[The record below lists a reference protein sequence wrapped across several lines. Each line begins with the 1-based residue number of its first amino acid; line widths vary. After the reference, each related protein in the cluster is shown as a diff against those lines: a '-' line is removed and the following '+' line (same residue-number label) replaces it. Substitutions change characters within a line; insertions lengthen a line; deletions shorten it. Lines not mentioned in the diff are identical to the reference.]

1 MSARIVWA
9 VVGGFLMGV
18 FAASFFSLGYTF
30 ALFALLLATLAG
42 LFVLVNTEKRNAL
55 IVAVVVCIAFAAG
68 TARMEGAVRVED
80 ATLSSHLGEK
90 VTLSGIVSQ
99 EPDKRESNTRLT
111 IDVDTMIYHSVES
124 EVDAKI
130 LVIAPLRTEAK
141 YGDTVEVTG
150 ELDRPEAFDTT
161 LGRSFDYPK
170 YLAKD
175 GILYTLSFAQVEL
188 LGENYANP
196 AKAFA
201 IGIKQLFLK
210 GLGASIPEPE
220 AGLAGGITVGDKR
233 SIGEELTDDFI
244 ATSLIHMVVL
254 SGYNIT
260 IVINSVN
267 AFAAHAPSSARFGI
281 AGVIV
286 ALFALMSGGAATAV
300 RAGAMALIAI
310 YARTTHRTFL
320 AARALGVVCMAMVLW
335 NPWTLAF
342 DPSFQLSALATLGL
356 ILFTPI
362 FASWLHRVPKRWGM
376 REILAST
383 IATQIA
389 VLPLLLYQS
398 GTLSLVG
405 LPANLLALITVPTA
419 MGASAVAAVAG
430 LIAGPLA
437 PIIGFPA
444 YLVLGYEIAVAQF
457 FASLPFASV
466 DIPAFGPLWLFA
478 AYALLFAGYAYLK
491 TKTTPLE
498 GGVVEEANVSAR

>member
-1 MSARIVWA
+1 M
-9 VVGGFLMGV
+9 VGGFLTGV
-18 FAASFFSLGYTF
+18 FLASFFSVGYTF

-42 LFVLVNTEKRNAL
+42 LFVFVRREKRAPL
-55 IVAVVVCIAFAAG
+55 IVAAIACIAFAAG
-68 TARMEGAVRVED
+68 IARMEGAARSED
-80 ATLSSHLGEK
+80 PTLSSHIGEK

-111 IDVDTMIYHSVES
+111 IDVTSLDGRATTSVS
-124 EVDAKI
+124 ARI
-130 LVIAPLRTEAK
+130 LAIAPLRTEAK
-141 YGDTVEVTG
+141 YGDMVQVAG
-150 ELDRPEAFDTT
+150 ELGRPESFDTT

-188 LGENYANP
+188 LGENRANP

-201 IGIKQLFLK
+201 IGIKQLFLQ

-233 SIGEELTDDFI
+233 SIGGELTEDFI

-260 IVINSVN
+260 IVINGVN
-267 AFAAHAPSSARFGI
+267 ALAERAPSYARFGV

-320 AARALGVVCMAMVLW
+320 ASRALGVVCVMMVLW

-362 FASWLHRVPKRWGM
+362 FERWLTRVPKRWAM

-383 IATQIA
+383 IATQLM

-405 LPANLLALITVPTA
+405 LPANLLALVTVPLA

-466 DIPAFGPLWLFA
+466 EVPAFGALWLLI
-478 AYALLFAGYAYLK
+478 AYAILFTMYGYLK
-491 TKTTPLE
+491 NKTTPLE
-498 GGVVEEANVSAR
+498 GGAV

>member
-1 MSARIVWA
+1 
-9 VVGGFLMGV
+9 MGV
-18 FAASFFSLGYTF
+18 FVVSFFSVGYTF
-30 ALFALLLATLAG
+30 ALFALLLAALAG
-42 LFVLVNTEKRNAL
+42 LFVVVRADKRNAL
-55 IVAVVVCIAFAAG
+55 IIAAVACVAFAAG
-68 TARMEGAVRVED
+68 IARMESAVRVED
-80 ATLSSHLGEK
+80 AALSARIGEQVMLIGV
-90 VTLSGIVSQ
+90 VTQ
-99 EPDKRESNTRLT
+99 EPDRRESNTRLT
-111 IDVDTMIYHSVES
+111 
-124 EVDAKI
+124 VDATS
-130 LVIAPLRTEAK
+130 LGGSATTSVSARVLAIAPLRTEAR
-141 YGDTVEVTG
+141 YGDTVRVVG
-150 ELDRPEAFDTT
+150 ELGRPEAFDTT

-196 AKAFA
+196 AKALA
-201 IGIKQLFLK
+201 IGIKQLFLQ

-220 AGLAGGITVGDKR
+220 AALAGGITVGDKR
-233 SIGEELTDDFI
+233 SIGEELTQDFI

-260 IVINSVN
+260 IVINGAN
-267 AFAAHAPSSARFGI
+267 ALAERAPSSARFGI

-300 RAGAMALIAI
+300 RAGAMALVAV
-310 YARTTHRTFL
+310 YARTSHRTFL
-320 AARALGVVCMAMVLW
+320 AARVLGVVCVAMVLW

-362 FASWLHRVPKRWGM
+362 FERWLSRVPKRWGM

-383 IATQIA
+383 IATQLM

-405 LPANLLALITVPTA
+405 LPANLLALVTVPLA
-419 MGASAVAAVAG
+419 MGASAIAAVAG
-430 LIAGPLA
+430 LVAGPLA

-444 YLVLGYEIAVAQF
+444 YVVLGYQIAIAQF
-457 FASLPFASV
+457 FASLPFAEV
-466 DIPAFGPLWLFA
+466 ELPAFGAAWLCV
-478 AYALLFAGYAYLK
+478 AYGALFVAYAYLK
-491 TKTTPLE
+491 KKTAPLE
-498 GGVVEEANVSAR
+498 GGAV